1 MKKREPGIYRGESFE
16 EYQSIDAV
24 NNSSLKYMSKSAL
37 HFYAKVLDPN
47 REKDEPTP
55 ALILG
60 NAVHTKILE
69 PSEFENRYF
78 VVPEDAPKKPT
89 AAQVSAKKPSQD
101 TVFAI
106 EYWVQMM
113 GQNSDK
119 TLLTRDQ
126 WDTAHKIHETFM
138 SSKTAQMIFSQG
150 KTEQTLVWEDP
161 IEGVLCKGRADYI
174 NDIGI
179 IDIKSTIDARPD
191 EFSRSAYNYDYAMQ
205 AAFYVDGYKTLTG
218 EEANFIFACFE
229 KEPPFACR
237 FYVASEAM
245 LNFGRKKY
253 RALLAQYA
261 KAKKTGIWEGYT
273 DELTT
278 LDLPPWAEKTL
289 ERNPQEF

>member
-1 MKKREPGIYRGESFE
+1 MKNREPGIYPGIAFE
-16 EYQSIDAV
+16 EYVTIDAV
-24 NNSSLKYMSKSAL
+24 NNSALQHMAKSAK

-69 PSEFENRYF
+69 PDEFSKRYF

-89 AAQVSAKKPSQD
+89 AAQINAKKPSD
-101 TVFAI
+101 ETLEAI
-106 EYWVQMM
+106 RYWTELM
-113 GQNSDK
+113 GLNAEK

-126 WDTAHKIHETFM
+126 WETSHKIHEAFM
-138 SSKTAQMIFSQG
+138 SSKTAQMIFSLG
-150 KTEQTLVWEDP
+150 KTEQTLIWEDP

-191 EFSRSAYNYDYAMQ
+191 EFSRSAYNYGYATQ
-205 AAFYVDGYKTLTG
+205 AAFYVDGYKRLTG
-218 EEANFIFACFE
+218 EESNFIFACFE
-229 KEPPFACR
+229 KEPPYACR
-237 FYVASEAM
+237 FYVASDAM
-245 LNFGRKKY
+245 IEFGRRLY

-261 KAKKTGIWEGYT
+261 KAKKTGIWEGYP

-278 LDLPPWAEKTL
+278 LELPPWAEKK
-289 ERNPQEF
+289 NNQPPQEF